1 MWAPRLPSVAP
12 VSFFSRENSRP
23 AVAGSAFSAAM
34 IFSRS
39 GWWMMSSSSAIALA
53 PAHPEPAEDEPAAI
67 DESHPQGK
75 RLADVEVADQRQH
88 GDTGANRDKGV
99 ADPEAR
105 NRIEQHEINRPE
117 RSLLARRKMA
127 EHVRAEVSEGKEQ
140 QERHQ
145 HPGIEGTH
153 AHPGI
158 ADNADRKQTDDA
170 RNIDGNPDV
179 AAIARPEPGR
189 DIAGEHQHAPQHHD
203 QAVEIVDPRLPD
215 ALNDVVDLGQ
225 RFRGLFAADHDC
237 PIPRVAT
244 SSATADTA
252 FGTVTMPK

>member
-39 GWWMMSSSSAIALA
+39 GWWMMSSGSALPLA
-53 PAHPEPAEDEPAAI
+53 AAHPGPAEDEPAAI
-67 DESHPQGK
+67 DESHPQRK
-75 RLADVEVADQRQH
+75 CLAEVEVADQRQH
-88 GDTGANRDKGV
+88 GDTDANRDKGV

-145 HPGIEGTH
+145 HPDIEGTR

-158 ADNADRKQTDDA
+158 AENADRKQTGDA

-179 AAIARPEPGR
+179 TAISWPEPGHYIPR
-189 DIAGEHQHAPQHHD
+189 QHQHTPQDHD
-203 QAVEIVDPRLPD
+203 QAFYIINPPLPD
-215 ALNDVVDLGQ
+215 PP
-225 RFRGLFAADHDC
+225 AD
-237 PIPRVAT
+237 
-244 SSATADTA
+244 
-252 FGTVTMPK
+252 

>member
-12 VSFFSRENSRP
+12 VSFFSRENPRP

-53 PAHPEPAEDEPAAI
+53 PAHPEAAEDHPPAI

-75 RLADVEVADQRQH
+75 RLADVEVANQRQH
-88 GDTGANRDKGV
+88 GDTDANRDKCV
-99 ADPEAR
+99 ADPESR

-127 EHVRAEVSEGKEQ
+127 EHVRAEVSESKEQ

-145 HPGIEGTH
+145 HPDIKGTH
-153 AHPGI
+153 AHSGI
-158 ADNADRKQTDDA
+158 SENADRKQTDDA
-170 RNIDGNPDV
+170 RHIDGNPDRT
-179 AAIARPEPGR
+179 ALRAHEPGR
-189 DIAGEHQHAPQHHD
+189 Q
-203 QAVEIVDPRLPD
+203 
-215 ALNDVVDLGQ
+215 
-225 RFRGLFAADHDC
+225 
-237 PIPRVAT
+237 
-244 SSATADTA
+244 
-252 FGTVTMPK
+252 